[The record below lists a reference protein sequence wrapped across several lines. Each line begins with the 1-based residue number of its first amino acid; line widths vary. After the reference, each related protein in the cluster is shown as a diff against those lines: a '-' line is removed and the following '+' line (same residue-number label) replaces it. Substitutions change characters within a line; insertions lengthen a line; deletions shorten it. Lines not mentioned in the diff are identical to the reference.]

1 MHALI
6 IEDEPLIALSIE
18 DVLRDC
24 GFRSFDLASSSN
36 EAFDAVS
43 RTCPDLITS
52 DVQLMP
58 GSGIDTVLTICDRTP
73 IPVIFITGNVADVTQ
88 RIPDAI
94 ALAKPLSETDLM
106 RAVEIV
112 LAAPHTVSVLVG
124 ANGKDCSS
132 SPDILAGTFSSDGAA
147 SIQFVKLPLGVL
159 AAKAVDCISI
169 TRISEGKYDL
179 TGSALTTGEAGEDDS
194 VSIEG
199 EPYDS
204 YEEAESAGL
213 AWAAGLGVTL
223 LYQETLIAPEGPAGR
238 GE

>member
-24 GFRSFDLASSSN
+24 GFNSFDLASTPK
-36 EAFDAVS
+36 EAFDAVA

-58 GSGIDTVLTICDRTP
+58 GSGIDTVLTICNRAP

-88 RIPDAI
+88 RMPDTI
-94 ALAKPLSETDLM
+94 ALAKPFSETNLM
-106 RAVEIV
+106 HAVEIV
-112 LAAPHTVSVLVG
+112 LAEPHAVSVLVLTEDG
-124 ANGKDCSS
+124 NCLS
-132 SPDILAGTFSSDGAA
+132 SPGMQAGRFNSGSATSMQ
-147 SIQFVKLPLGVL
+147 IVKLPIGVV
-159 AAKAVDCISI
+159 APTTVDCISI
-169 TRISEGKYDL
+169 TKLRDGRYDL
-179 TGSALTTGEAGEDDS
+179 IGSALTTGEAGQEDS

-213 AWAAGLGVTL
+213 AWAAGLKVTL
-223 LYQETLIAPEGPAGR
+223 LYQETLLAPAG
-238 GE
+238 